1 MMRFHSRSFDKSFLA
16 CYTNTVKTGHTE
28 KEVTIMAKRI
38 SCEYN
43 IDTACVE
50 IKYDNGVTVSI
61 DCIAVENTIPRN
73 THLRYIDWLI
83 HRGFLCRLAA
93 QNCGLCQKTMRHHGC
108 RGREIYYE

>member
-1 MMRFHSRSFDKSFLA
+1 MIRFLSRTFDKSFLA
-16 CYTNTVKTGHTE
+16 CYTDTVRTGRTE

-50 IKYDNGVTVSI
+50 VRCGKTLILAI

-73 THLRYIDWLI
+73 MFERSELDYLVYNDPAAYADLI
-83 HRGFLCRLAA
+83 LSGEAEDYLKRATEYKPLD
-93 QNCGLCQKTMRHHGC
+93 
-108 RGREIYYE
+108 